1 MEEAE
6 LEDEAEEQGLTLLML
21 GGEDLLVDEEL
32 NEELQEDVAQLYV

>member
-21 GGEDLLVDEEL
+21 GGEDLLVDEEV
-32 NEELQEDVAQLYV
+32 QEDVAQLYV